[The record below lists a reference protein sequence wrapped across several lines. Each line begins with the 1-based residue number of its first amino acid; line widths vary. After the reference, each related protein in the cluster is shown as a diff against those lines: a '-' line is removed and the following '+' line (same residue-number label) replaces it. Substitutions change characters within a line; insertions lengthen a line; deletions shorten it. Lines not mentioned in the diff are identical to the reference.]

1 MRKKTSKVLK
11 RNPQVS
17 QLVKPEYYNGETWQT
32 LSSEDYVND
41 TALTICWDLLN
52 DDTEVIW
59 QPL

>member
-11 RNPQVS
+11 RNLQVS
-17 QLVKPEYYNGETWQT
+17 QLVKPEYYNGEVWQT
-32 LSSEDYVND
+32 LSSENYVND

>member
-11 RNPQVS
+11 RNQQVS
-17 QLVKPEYYNGETWQT
+17 QLVKPEYYNGEVWQT
-32 LSSEDYVND
+32 LSSENYVND

>member
-1 MRKKTSKVLK
+1 MIKKTSKVLK

-17 QLVKPEYYNGETWQT
+17 QLVKPEYYNGEVWQT
-32 LSSEDYVND
+32 LSSENYVND

>member
-17 QLVKPEYYNGETWQT
+17 QLVKPEYYNGKVWQT
-32 LSSEDYVND
+32 LSSENYVND